1 MRQTLFYISVDAPFS
16 ILPEGTAAAGV
27 LHIGLGLLLFALM
40 IAYSAWFFFS
50 GQNQLYYAA
59 LAQANQKG
67 KQKSSEQA
75 PSKLHPLF
83 WIAGQLAAMG
93 LIAYFF
99 IPEGLFVADSLPN
112 EPRQPLDAI
121 TRVFPVFGYGT
132 MLLVAL
138 VVGASWA
145 GRRADQV
152 GIKREVVWD
161 AAMSILIAGIV
172 GARTFYLVQ
181 KREVVFADAH
191 TLQDSLIRIVNLSD
205 GGLVL
210 YGGVILGTI
219 VYFSFCALRKI
230 RPLQLADVI
239 TPSIFLGI
247 GFGRIGCLLNGCC
260 FGDRC
265 ELPWAITFPPGSV
278 PYSTL
283 VHLGYLSPDAA
294 ASLPLHP
301 SQIYS
306 TIGCFILAY
315 LTATVFK
322 HRRHVG
328 EVFAVGA
335 IFYPINRFLVEFVRG
350 DEFTQMNTGLTIS
363 QLVSIGVLIAGVVY
377 LVYLE
382 MSSLPKSVKGI
393 SKN

>member
-1 MRQTLFYISVDAPFS
+1 MRQILFYISVDAPFS
-16 ILPEGTAAAGV
+16 ILPEGTAAAPI
-27 LHIGLGLLLFALM
+27 LHIGMGLILIAMML
-40 IAYSAWFFFS
+40 AYSAWFFLS
-50 GQNQLYYAA
+50 GQNQKQTPVNDKGSQKAKQKPVA
-59 LAQANQKG
+59 GSQANLQ
-67 KQKSSEQA
+67 
-75 PSKLHPLF
+75 PLF
-83 WIAGQLAAMG
+83 WTLGQLVVLG
-93 LIAYFF
+93 VVVYF
-99 IPEGLFVADSLPN
+99 VV
-112 EPRQPLDAI
+112 PLRI
-121 TRVFPVFGYGT
+121 FPVFGYGT

-161 AAMSILIAGIV
+161 ASMSILIAGIV

-181 KREVVFADAH
+181 KREDVFAGAH
-191 TLQDSLIRIVNLSD
+191 TLKDSLIRIVNLSD

-265 ELPWAITFPPGSV
+265 ELPWAITFPQGSV
-278 PYSTL
+278 PFRVL
-283 VHLGYLSPDAA
+283 VDLGFLDPSAV
-294 ASLPLHP
+294 ASFPLHP
-301 SQIYS
+301 TQIYS
-306 TIGCFILAY
+306 TIGCFVLAY

-322 HRRHVG
+322 YRRHVG

-335 IFYPINRFLVEFVRG
+335 IFYPINRFLIEFVRA

-363 QLVSIGVLIAGVVY
+363 QLVSIGVLIAGVAY
-377 LVYLE
+377 LAYLE
-382 MSSLPKSVKGI
+382 TTGLPKSVK
-393 SKN
+393 KPAA

>member
-16 ILPEGTAAAGV
+16 FLLNGTDAAPI
-27 LHIGLGLLLFALM
+27 LHIGMGLVLIGLM
-40 IAYSAWFFFS
+40 LVYSAWFFLS
-50 GQNQLYYAA
+50 GQSHRKENTQV
-59 LAQANQKG
+59 KT
-67 KQKSSEQA
+67 
-75 PSKLHPLF
+75 SKKKNRKTVPVAKIDLQPLF
-83 WIAGQLAAMG
+83 FAVFQLAILGIAVYF
-93 LIAYFF
+93 LIP
-99 IPEGLFVADSLPN
+99 I
-112 EPRQPLDAI
+112 
-121 TRVFPVFGYGT
+121 RVFPVFGYGT

-152 GIKREVVWD
+152 GINREDVWD
-161 AAMSILIAGIV
+161 ASMSILIAGIV

-181 KREVVFADAH
+181 KREMVFADANSVK
-191 TLQDSLIRIVNLSD
+191 DYLIRIVNLSD

-219 VYFSFCALRKI
+219 VYFTFCKI
-230 RPLQLADVI
+230 RNVRPLQLADVI

-247 GFGRIGCLLNGCC
+247 GLGRIGCLLNGCC

-278 PYSTL
+278 PFETL
-283 VHLGYLSPDAA
+283 KHLGFLDPNAA

-301 SQIYS
+301 TQIYS
-306 TIGCFILAY
+306 TIGCLVLAY

-335 IFYPINRFLVEFVRG
+335 IVYPINRFFIEFVRG

-363 QLVSIGVLIAGVVY
+363 QLVSIGVLLAGVAY
-377 LVYLE
+377 LIYLE
-382 MSSLPKSVKGI
+382 LADLPKPEKKSPA
-393 SKN
+393 

>member
-16 ILPEGTAAAGV
+16 ILINGTEAAPI
-27 LHIGLGLLLFALM
+27 LHLGIGLLLMGLM
-40 IAYSAWFFFS
+40 VAYGAWFFQT
-50 GQNQLYYAA
+50 GQNRLQTSIAED
-59 LAQANQKG
+59 ANK
-67 KQKSSEQA
+67 KSKRKSDGVSQ
-75 PSKLHPLF
+75 SNLQPLF
-83 WIAGQLAAMG
+83 GAAIQLFLVG
-93 LIAYFF
+93 LVAYF
-99 IPEGLFVADSLPN
+99 LS
-112 EPRQPLDAI
+112 PL
-121 TRVFPVFGYGT
+121 RVFPVFGYGS

-145 GRRADQV
+145 GRRADRV
-152 GIKREVVWD
+152 GINRDAVWD
-161 AAMSILIAGIV
+161 ASMSILIAGII

-181 KREVVFADAH
+181 KREQVFAEAN
-191 TLQDSLIRIVNLSD
+191 SLPEYLFKIVNLSD

-219 VYFSFCALRKI
+219 VYFAFCAIRKI

-247 GFGRIGCLLNGCC
+247 GIGRIGCLLNGCC

-278 PYSTL
+278 PFQTL
-283 VHLGYLSPDAA
+283 VHLGFLDSQAA

-301 SQIYS
+301 TQIYS

-322 HRRHVG
+322 YRRHVG

-335 IFYPINRFLVEFVRG
+335 IFYPINRFLIEFVRG
-350 DEFTQMNTGLTIS
+350 DEFTQLDTGLTIS
-363 QLVSIGVLIAGVVY
+363 QLVSIGVLIAGIIY

-382 MSSLPKSVKGI
+382 MSDPLILKKKKSAAL
-393 SKN
+393 